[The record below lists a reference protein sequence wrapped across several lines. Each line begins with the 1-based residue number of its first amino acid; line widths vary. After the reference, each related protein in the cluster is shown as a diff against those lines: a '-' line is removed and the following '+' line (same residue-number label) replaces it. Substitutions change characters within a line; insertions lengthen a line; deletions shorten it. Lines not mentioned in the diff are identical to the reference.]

1 MPPRVATNLTRYP
14 RVSEYATGITG
25 YVLPP
30 SPSELLQRQNLVSV
44 IRFAC
49 AKPRFLDSANDI
61 NPWRLSSRLASRGAL

>member
-1 MPPRVATNLTRYP
+1 MSPRVATNLTRYP

-44 IRFAC
+44 IRFGLREA
-49 AKPRFLDSANDI
+49 
-61 NPWRLSSRLASRGAL
+61 ALPGFSERY